1 MLHQTYKE
9 QQESEMMQGLR
20 HWYATRNEPK
30 APTPPRNE
38 LAEFN
43 RAMERHAASENAKQR
58 HDLEAVFAKR
68 NALRATKSK

>member
-1 MLHQTYKE
+1 MLSTTQDE
-9 QQESEMMQGLR
+9 QNQKMMEGLR

-30 APTPPRNE
+30 APTPPSNE

-58 HDLEAVFAKR
+58 QQLEIYFAKR
-68 NALRATKSK
+68 EAKRTTKTK